1 MSVQSLRPVVIT
13 CHILFSFLGPGPP
26 TEMRGDEWTGQ
37 NAAMR
42 TCMNHFQHKYYEKK
56 SICHIKKYSFIHVRW
71 HSQPGSQAPGYPW
84 AIFDGKK
91 RVHSI
96 IIYGRREWMYISCPC
111 CLRIA
116 VNVVVNMDTACSA
129 INFIFHLFY
138 IFDFLIFFHAINDF
152 RPNRKHI
159 SWHLRGQSDKWSEK
173 INVQLQKTNA
183 VFYAKIQ
190 QESALYLWLSP
201 KFKRFWSI
209 SIKKSNIPVIAQR

>member
-1 MSVQSLRPVVIT
+1 MLPWGLVWITFSTNIMKKNPSVTSRSTALYTSDGTPSPGPRHPDIPEQSL
-13 CHILFSFLGPGPP
+13 
-26 TEMRGDEWTGQ
+26 M
-37 NAAMR
+37 
-42 TCMNHFQHKYYEKK
+42 
-56 SICHIKKYSFIHVRW
+56 
-71 HSQPGSQAPGYPW
+71 
-84 AIFDGKK
+84 GKK

-209 SIKKSNIPVIAQR
+209 SIKSQIFL